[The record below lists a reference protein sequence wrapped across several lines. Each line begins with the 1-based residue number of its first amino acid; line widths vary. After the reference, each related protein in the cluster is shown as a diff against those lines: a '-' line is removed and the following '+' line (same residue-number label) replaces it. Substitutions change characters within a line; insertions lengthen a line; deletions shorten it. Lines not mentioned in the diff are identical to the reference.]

1 MNGLK
6 TAVII
11 LLVIASVLIIAAT
24 LMMEPKTNAGTM
36 FGQESNVYGT
46 SVHRPKDALLNKVTI
61 ICSVV
66 FVLSLIA
73 LLAL

>member
-6 TAVII
+6 TGIIVLLVLASIVII
-11 LLVIASVLIIAAT
+11 VAT

-36 FGQESNVYGT
+36 FGQDSNVYGT
-46 SVHRPKDALLNKVTI
+46 SVHRPKDALLNKVTV

>member
-1 MNGLK
+1 MK

-11 LLVIASVLIIAAT
+11 LLVIASIVIIAAT
-24 LMMEPKTNAGTM
+24 LVMEPKTKAGAL

-61 ICSVV
+61 ISSAV